1 MVRKKYE
8 PLSLIKTNQKI
19 MHYINF
25 VLGAF
30 CSACLVIILRLFSR
44 YRVPIFPAVV
54 GNYITC
60 VVIGLL
66 VDFNQA
72 PIGSNSPS
80 LNLLGFA
87 VALGALFI
95 VTFYMMGLSTDA
107 VGVTITT
114 VFVKISMVVPI
125 LFSLFILQNSKKVFD
140 FWNYAG
146 LVLAG
151 VAIVASSW
159 KETPSASSSP
169 LSAKKLT
176 IFAMLLPFLVF
187 AFSGIIDTSI
197 NALNERFA
205 KPETP
210 TALPILIFAAA
221 GSWGILVLLI
231 QLIKDQYI
239 PPFRALIGGI
249 VLGTPNFFSLY
260 FMVKSLS
267 DFGNNGAL
275 FFPLF
280 NIAIILFSALGG
292 WLIFKE
298 KLSTLNRLGVLL
310 ALLAIGMIAY
320 QEINMFF

>member
-1 MVRKKYE
+1 MMY
-8 PLSLIKTNQKI
+8 L
-19 MHYINF
+19 NF

-30 CSACLVIILRLFSR
+30 FSACLVIILRLFSR
-44 YRVPIFPAVV
+44 YKVPVFPAVV

-60 VVIGLL
+60 VLIGIA
-66 VDFNQA
+66 VDFQQA
-72 PIGSNSPS
+72 PIDTNAPTTI
-80 LNLLGFA
+80 LLGYA
-87 VALGALFI
+87 MMLGAMFI
-95 VTFYMMGLSTDA
+95 VTFYMMGLSTEA
-107 VGVTITT
+107 VGVTITS
-114 VFVKISMVVPI
+114 VFVKISMVIPI
-125 LFSLFILQNSKKVFD
+125 LFSLFILQNSRKAFD

-146 LVLAG
+146 LLLAG
-151 VAIVASSW
+151 IAIVASSW
-159 KETPSASSSP
+159 KDQKP
-169 LSAKKLT
+169 LESLAPKTAQHLNL
-176 IFAMLLPFLVF
+176 FAVLLPLLVF

-205 KPETP
+205 KPESP

-221 GSWGILVLLI
+221 GSWGILVLL
-231 QLIKDQYI
+231 LLYARDRYV
-239 PPFRALIGGI
+239 PPFRAVIGGI

-298 KLSTLNRLGVLL
+298 KLTNLNRLGVLL

-320 QEINMFF
+320 QEIWAKIF